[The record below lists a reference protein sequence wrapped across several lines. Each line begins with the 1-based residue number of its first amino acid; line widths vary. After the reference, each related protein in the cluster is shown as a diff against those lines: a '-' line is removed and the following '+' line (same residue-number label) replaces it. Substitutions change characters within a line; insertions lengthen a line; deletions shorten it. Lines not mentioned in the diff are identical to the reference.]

1 MKPQLN
7 DEVITSIEKHRRTRV
22 DNDTASPK
30 NLDELTQLARTM
42 LMQEHLEVS
51 KVRPLFWSMIETYVD
66 RFHTF
71 PFDIVKALHCHLE
84 LIDCSSEDMH
94 AIVKNIEE
102 VHMNRYGHPM
112 KQATQMLSEKET
124 LEEEIK
130 ALRDSLKYASLVESI
145 EV

>member
-1 MKPQLN
+1 
-7 DEVITSIEKHRRTRV
+7 
-22 DNDTASPK
+22 
-30 NLDELTQLARTM
+30 M
-42 LMQEHLEVS
+42 LMQEQLEVS

-102 VHMNRYGHPM
+102 VHMDRYGHPM
-112 KQATQMLSEKET
+112 KQSTQLISEKDT
-124 LEEEIK
+124 LEEEMK
-130 ALRDSLKYASLVESI
+130 ELRDSLKYASLVESI

>member
-1 MKPQLN
+1 MKPQLKN
-7 DEVITSIEKHRRTRV
+7 EVITSIEKHLRTRA
-22 DNDTASPK
+22 DNQCAPPK

-42 LMQEHLEVS
+42 LMEEQLDVS

-102 VHMNRYGHPM
+102 VHMKRYAHPM
-112 KQATQMLSEKET
+112 KQSTRLLSEKET
-124 LEEEIK
+124 LEDEIK
-130 ALRDSLKYASLVESI
+130 ELRDSLKYASMVDSI
-145 EV
+145 ES